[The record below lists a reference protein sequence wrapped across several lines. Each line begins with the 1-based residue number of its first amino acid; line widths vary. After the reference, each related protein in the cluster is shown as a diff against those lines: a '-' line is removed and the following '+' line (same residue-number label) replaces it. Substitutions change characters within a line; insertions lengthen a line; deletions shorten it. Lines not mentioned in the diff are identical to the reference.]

1 MEQISQLRFACSGQ
15 LPWHENQKSYGSNYN
30 HLPGILQ
37 DSVIHADKSLLAD
50 KSLMTWMRP
59 TNSFVLKTPYK
70 KYLKKHHST
79 TSKSFDQCCFP
90 AAFQDMRTM
99 ENGLPFATPVLKLFQ
114 RLPVEEKAG
123 AITYVAVTS
132 VAWRRKQWSSGQCRR
147 IGSFNGTSFW
157 RVVSSQ
163 MTVWTY
169 SEWIACHE
177 FRQHWWIC
185 TCTYV
190 CK

>member
-1 MEQISQLRFACSGQ
+1 MA
-15 LPWHENQKSYGSNYN
+15 
-30 HLPGILQ
+30 
-37 DSVIHADKSLLAD
+37 
-50 KSLMTWMRP
+50 WMRP

-70 KYLKKHHST
+70 EYQKRHHST

-157 RVVSSQ
+157 RMVSSQ
-163 MTVWTY
+163 MTAWTY
-169 SEWIACHE
+169 SGWIACHE
-177 FRQHWWIC
+177 FRKHWWIC
-185 TCTYV
+185 TCICMQVAHMT
-190 CK
+190 CNLWKSMRQFHCLLQSHFFCNHMMGW